1 MSAHVTVKQE
11 VYSALRLATER
22 YRHAAEEIDEIV
34 GDSDQKEFHRLVVA
48 ELEYLGELYKEAG
61 RTEKVESHDPTIRV
75 GDTVRILPSYAVVT
89 DGEGEVGKEFTV
101 TQVVSADFESSR
113 FYVEGD
119 PRGWGIWGEYVKKV
133 QA

>member
-34 GDSDQKEFHRLVVA
+34 GDSDQEEFHRLVVA
-48 ELEYLGELYKEAG
+48 ELEHLGELYKAG

-89 DGEGEVGKEFTV
+89 GGEGEVGKEFTV
-101 TQVVSADFESSR
+101 TQVVSAVFGSSS

>member
-34 GDSDQKEFHRLVVA
+34 GDSDQEEFHRLVVA
-48 ELEYLGELYKEAG
+48 ELEYLGELYKAG
-61 RTEKVESHDPTIRV
+61 RVERDTTIRV

-89 DGEGEVGKEFTV
+89 SGEGEVGKEFTV
-101 TQVVSADFESSR
+101 TQVVSAVFGSSS